1 MLPFNQSLFSPDG
14 KLTATIYNEAVG
26 SGIMIKDAAT
36 HRVLRKIPIGKQLS
50 GQPVG
55 QKQMELPTQV
65 SNIAFSGRGVI
76 TQYCDY
82 KMPGRSSMLFG
93 GGDNMMECHITT
105 FDPNT
110 GQRLRD
116 IKLDNDNSGLRGNLT
131 AISPD
136 GRFIIALTGELGSG
150 LGGAFGGLK
159 PRLPSLGGFGRG
171 RGKVEM
177 PKQEYKIR
185 LTDLESSRRLWE
197 LKVEG
202 EMISPPNFI
211 FSPTG
216 ATLAMTSYDKNR
228 PVVNLHD
235 AASGHKLSTLNL
247 SGKKL
252 STMNFNRDGKL
263 IATTYAD
270 GNSVTIWDAASGQQL
285 STLAHATPVGGVAF
299 HPTQKLIVTQGR
311 DGNLYVWDVEKGERL
326 AILVNLDVLND
337 YGNSA
342 EWLVV
347 TSDGLFDGSPAAWQ
361 QIMWRFSQ
369 NTLDVGPV
377 EIFFNEL
384 YYPGLLEEVFS
395 GKRPKAPRDMQQ
407 LDRRQPDIKISVAQP
422 ISGEVTSRTLS
433 VNVEVAEA
441 AADSKHPQGSGA
453 RDVRLF
459 RNGTLIKA
467 WRGDVLSGQKQA
479 VLETTLPI
487 IAGDNQITAYAFN
500 RDNVKSQDSVLTV
513 RGAASLQRKG
523 TVWVLACGVNQY
535 ANSQYHLK
543 YAVADATAFA
553 DEVKSQQL
561 KLQEFERVEVITLL
575 DSQATKDNILL
586 ALKLLAGG
594 PSSTLPANARE
605 ALSKIKLTQPE
616 DAVLIYFA
624 GHGTAQGPRFY
635 LVPHDLG
642 YDGSRTSLTA
652 DGVKAILSHS
662 ISDIELESAVENLDA
677 WQLLLVID
685 ACNSGQ
691 ALEAEEKRR
700 GPMNSKGLAQLA
712 YEKGMTILTAAQ
724 SYQVALEAA
733 QLGHGYLTF
742 ALVEEGLKKGM
753 ADRDVKDGMVIER
766 EWFNYA
772 VERVPQMQEQ
782 HLGSRILL
790 EEEKAKTT
798 ASRTQH
804 PRAFYRRERGM
815 RRFIVA
821 KP

>member
-14 KLTATIYNEAVG
+14 KLTATIYNEAEG

-36 HRVLRKIPIGKQLS
+36 HRVLRKIPIGKQIS
-50 GQPVG
+50 RQPVG
-55 QKQMELPTQV
+55 QKPTELPSQI
-65 SNIAFSGRGVI
+65 SNIAFSARGVI
-76 TQYCDY
+76 AQYCDY

-93 GGDNMMECHITT
+93 GGDDMMECHITT

-110 GQRLRD
+110 GQRQRD
-116 IKLDNDNSGLRGNLT
+116 IKLDSDNQVLFDNLT
-131 AISPD
+131 TISPD
-136 GRFIIALTGELGSG
+136 GRFIIALTGEMGSG

-159 PRLPSLGGFGRG
+159 PSLPSLGGFGRG
-171 RGKVEM
+171 RGKAEM

-185 LTDLESSRRLWE
+185 LSDLESSRRLWE
-197 LKVEG
+197 VKVEG
-202 EMISPPNFI
+202 EMISPPSFI

-216 ATLAMTSYDKNR
+216 ATLAVTSYDQKR

-235 AASGHKLSTLNL
+235 AASGRRISALNL
-247 SGKKL
+247 SDKKI
-252 STMNFNRDGKL
+252 STMNFSRDGKL
-263 IATTYAD
+263 MATTYPNGD
-270 GNSVTIWDAASGQQL
+270 SVTIWDASSGQQL
-285 STLAHATPVGGVAF
+285 RTLAHDTPISGVAF
-299 HPTQKLIVTQGR
+299 HPTQKFIVTQGR
-311 DGNLYVWDVEKGERL
+311 DGNLYVWELEKGERL
-326 AILVNLDVLND
+326 ATLVNLDVLND

-361 QIMWRFSQ
+361 QIMWRFSR
-369 NTLDVGPV
+369 NTFDVGSV

-384 YYPGLLEEVFS
+384 YHPGLLEEVFS

-407 LDRRQPDIKISVAQP
+407 LDRRQPVIKLSVAQP
-422 ISGEVTSRTLS
+422 AGSEVASRTVS
-433 VNVEVAEA
+433 VKVEVAEA
-441 AADSKHPQGSGA
+441 AADSQHPQGSGA

-479 VLETTLPI
+479 VLEANLPI
-487 IAGDNQITAYAFN
+487 MAGENRITTYAFN
-500 RDNVKSQDSVLTV
+500 RDNVKSQDSALTV
-513 RGAASLQRKG
+513 TGAASLQRKG

-535 ANSQYHLK
+535 ANSQYNLK

-561 KLQEFERVEVITLL
+561 KLQEFERVEVIPLL
-575 DSQATKDNILL
+575 DAQATKDNVLL

-594 PSSTLPANARE
+594 PSTALPANAPE
-605 ALSKIKLTQPE
+605 VLSKLKPTQPE

-624 GHGTAQGPRFY
+624 GHGTAQGARFY

-691 ALEAEEKRR
+691 ALEADERRR

-733 QLGHGYLTF
+733 QLGHGYLTY
-742 ALVEEGLKKGM
+742 ALIEEGLKKGM
-753 ADRDVKDGMVIER
+753 ADRDTKDGMVIER

-772 VERVPQMQEQ
+772 VERVPQMQEEN
-782 HLGSRILL
+782 LGSRILL
-790 EEEKAKTT
+790 EDEKARTT
-798 ASRTQH
+798 ARSTQH
-804 PRAFYRRERGM
+804 PRAFYRREQGM